1 MSLELAIVFRML
13 RCVIWNIFTFSECL
27 YPVLDQL
34 VSHVNRAWVILP
46 LCCSHVNYLKLTA
59 FISQMVCLFVCL
71 QVAPLCLGRAGA
83 CVVTVKLWIIF
94 SGKMTFSCID
104 SEDYFFLKQTTSAP
118 INTRHRIS
126 TTAKCSVWSWHE
138 RVVLMDQYEAL
149 FKNFSWL
156 GIC

>member
-71 QVAPLCLGRAGA
+71 LTGCT
-83 CVVTVKLWIIF
+83 TVFRKSWSMCCDCKTLNYFLWEDDILVHRLRGLLFPQANYQCTNKHQAQDIYHSKVFGLKLTWTCCSHGPIW
-94 SGKMTFSCID
+94 STF
-104 SEDYFFLKQTTSAP
+104 
-118 INTRHRIS
+118 
-126 TTAKCSVWSWHE
+126 
-138 RVVLMDQYEAL
+138 
-149 FKNFSWL
+149 
-156 GIC
+156 